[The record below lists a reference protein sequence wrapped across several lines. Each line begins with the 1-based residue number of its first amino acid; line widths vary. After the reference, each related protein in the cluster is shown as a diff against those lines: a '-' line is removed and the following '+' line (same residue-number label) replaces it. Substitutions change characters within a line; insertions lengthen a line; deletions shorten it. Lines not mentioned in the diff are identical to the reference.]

1 MCLKL
6 SVRSLATC
14 TWRRTLTDLWPRS
27 FLPVKGA
34 GDRESGMRR
43 NMPRRCCPPSHPAH
57 PPFQNHLDHR
67 ERVNHIRGPE
77 ERWEVD
83 STVTAGV
90 ALARLIPLGRGKRG
104 TPSRLRGRERK
115 KHFPRNEFTCMVT
128 QRSWPGWCLLEET
141 ITLGTNFFFF
151 SCWAPPHCHG
161 TKSVADSGIAWAPLS
176 CHGEAAPLNPVLS
189 VSQTVRR
196 WGGVL

>member
-1 MCLKL
+1 MSVKSSLIRLKAIFRRADIMTKKQTEIAINL
-6 SVRSLATC
+6 VQSV
-14 TWRRTLTDLWPRS
+14 TWRSPSVLSSAPCSPLCTRADLRPQS

-34 GDRESGMRR
+34 SDRGSGLRR
-43 NMPRRCCPPSHPAH
+43 NMPRRCCPASHPAH

-67 ERVNHIRGPE
+67 EWINHIRGPE

-115 KHFPRNEFTCMVT
+115 NIFPGM
-128 QRSWPGWCLLEET
+128 S
-141 ITLGTNFFFF
+141 
-151 SCWAPPHCHG
+151 S
-161 TKSVADSGIAWAPLS
+161 
-176 CHGEAAPLNPVLS
+176 PV
-189 VSQTVRR
+189 
-196 WGGVL
+196 W

>member
-1 MCLKL
+1 MC
-6 SVRSLATC
+6 RSLSMLSSATC
-14 TWRRTLTDLWPRS
+14 TPLCTLTDLRPQS
-27 FLPVKGA
+27 FLPIKGA
-34 GDRESGMRR
+34 SDRESGIRR
-43 NMPRRCCPPSHPAH
+43 NMPRRCCPASHPAH

-67 ERVNHIRGPE
+67 EWINHIRGPE

-128 QRSWPGWCLLEET
+128 QRSWPRWCLLEET
-141 ITLGTNFFFF
+141 ITLGTNFFFLL
-151 SCWAPPHCHG
+151 G
-161 TKSVADSGIAWAPLS
+161 TTSLS
-176 CHGEAAPLNPVLS
+176 AHEQTQW
-189 VSQTVRR
+189 QTVALHEIPFHAT
-196 WGGVL
+196 VKQPL